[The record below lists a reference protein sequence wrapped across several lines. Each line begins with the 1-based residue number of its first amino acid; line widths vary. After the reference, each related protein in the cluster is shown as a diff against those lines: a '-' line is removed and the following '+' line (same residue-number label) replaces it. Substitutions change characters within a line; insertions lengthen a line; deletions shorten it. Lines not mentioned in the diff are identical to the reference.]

1 MSGPRYS
8 LYLTCADSFANVISA
23 PFASSGV
30 LDLSQDIFYIFV
42 RDEVYIEEKGEE
54 SK

>member
-42 RDEVYIEEKGEE
+42 RGVYRRERRGI
-54 SK
+54 